1 MKSEYSVDFE
11 SKIVSTLDV
20 GVCVRRQGIE
30 MFMNVIENVFGTS
43 VLKN

>member
-30 MFMNVIENVFGTS
+30 MFINVIEIVFGTS